1 MTENRFNIGICNSI
15 VMDNDRISFHE
26 QSCGLKI
33 KKVQNS
39 EKNQKSEEN
48 QKDVQISE
56 TFLTFQKI
64 WPP

>member
-1 MTENRFNIGICNSI
+1 
-15 VMDNDRISFHE
+15 MDNDRISFHE

-39 EKNQKSEEN
+39 EKIRRSEEN

-64 WPP
+64 WPPWSPWR